1 MAQNGADFTLTF
13 RHLCDAAS
21 DRLSDEAVRRLFKD
35 PSAYDGWAAR
45 WRLRLAKEPHHAE
58 ARSTA
63 MKAVN
68 PAYVPRNHRV
78 EAAIQAALKDDFRPF
93 KELVEVLSR
102 PFVDQPD
109 FAEYADPPQP
119 HQRVV

>member
-1 MAQNGADFTLTF
+1 
-13 RHLCDAAS
+13 
-21 DRLSDEAVRRLFKD
+21 
-35 PSAYDGWAAR
+35 
-45 WRLRLAKEPHHAE
+45 
-58 ARSTA
+58 
-63 MKAVN
+63 MKAMN

-119 HQRVV
+119 HQRVVRTFCGT